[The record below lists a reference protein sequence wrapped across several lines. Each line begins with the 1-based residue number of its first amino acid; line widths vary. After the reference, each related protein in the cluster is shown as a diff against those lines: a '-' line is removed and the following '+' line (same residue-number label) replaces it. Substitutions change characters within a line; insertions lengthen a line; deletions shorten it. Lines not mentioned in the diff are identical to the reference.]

1 MRRNLL
7 AASIRCQP
15 LLSNIPG
22 SFSWILLTLLA
33 MAGMVALA
41 ISNLPMTP
49 VVQASKLPA
58 MVDIRIATQGFDAH
72 HRSLPFT
79 VYVLTQ
85 QLSWKLESAD
95 DLEGGKTMLSPEL
108 ILAIND
114 ARDVFC
120 VGTASFE
127 GATQTEEER
136 AAQRAGKLAQWVR
149 VVIGN
154 PGHTRLFTLN
164 AGQYKGPSELVSSYQ
179 RKAIILVTGPH
190 ADEVNL
196 SEGLTSGLEREQRT
210 SPIIYDLL
218 HHYSRSKEWLKMSND
233 PR

>member
-33 MAGMVALA
+33 VAGMVALA

-49 VVQASKLPA
+49 VVQTSKLPA
-58 MVDIRIATQGFDAH
+58 MVDIRIATQRFDAH

-95 DLEGGKTMLSPEL
+95 DLEGEKTMLSPEL
-108 ILAIND
+108 ILAIKD

-136 AAQRAGKLAQWVR
+136 AAQRAGKLAQWVG

-210 SPIIYDLL
+210 
-218 HHYSRSKEWLKMSND
+218 YSLT
-233 PR
+233 